1 MCINEEMT
9 KAISGEAGMPPLHT
23 LLRTAWKTPFEMK
36 VEIFDGKSDLNL
48 FVVIDYDKNI

>member
-9 KAISGEAGMPPLHT
+9 KAMSGEAGMPPLHT

-36 VEIFDGKSDLNL
+36 VEIFDGKSLKTL
-48 FVVIDYDKNI
+48 VTS